1 MSPPLIL
8 QVGIGSEEAPM
19 KSKML
24 LFTLILAGEE
34 SQLGRERF
42 AVAGDIFPL
51 SLPPDRKL
59 AWPNSTAVSAW
70 QAGW

>member
-1 MSPPLIL
+1 
-8 QVGIGSEEAPM
+8 M